1 MINSFVTAKIRDNFG
16 FAPTSEQCEAIDR
29 IGEFLMSRHGMAL
42 FLLRGY
48 AGTGKTTL
56 VSALVKTLVQL
67 DQPVVLMAPTGRA
80 AKVFSSYAG
89 QPAYTIHKRIYRQKS
104 ITDTDSFSLNV
115 NLSKHTLFIVDEAS
129 MISNEALSSSVF
141 GTGRLLDDLIQYVY
155 SGEGCRLMLLGDT
168 AQLPPVGEEESPA
181 LMPGLLASYG
191 LQVYEKTLTQVMR
204 QLSESGILYNAT
216 AIRYRLTAMQHGI
229 DPDASLLCSA
239 PNSPLC
245 GDIVPATSAA
255 SPLRSAPNSPLC
267 GDIVPATSPTSPLRG
282 APNSP
287 LCSATTSPLCGDIVP
302 APDVTPISGADLIDS
317 LETSYSRWG
326 ADDCMIICRSNK
338 RANIYNQGIRN
349 RILYREDEL
358 CAGDRIMIVKNNYYW
373 VEQEMKKLIAE
384 RGQIKDVDVQRAPSL
399 RERAGGEALP
409 LSFIAN
415 GDIAIVRR
423 VRRTR
428 EVYGFRFADVLLR
441 FPDYDAYV
449 METPALLDTLQS
461 ESPSLTREESE
472 RLFQSVMA
480 DYVHLTTKKE
490 RYQQLRLDPH
500 FNALQ
505 IKYAYAVT
513 CHKAQGGQWGC
524 IYLDQG
530 YLPPDLSPIDY
541 HRWLYTAFTRATEQ
555 VYLVNWPTSSTSI

>member
-1 MINSFVTAKIRDNFG
+1 MINSFVATKIRENFG
-16 FAPTSEQCEAIDR
+16 FVPTSEQSEAIGM
-29 IGEFLMSRHGMAL
+29 IGEFLMSRRGMEL
-42 FLLRGY
+42 FMLRGY

-56 VSALVKTLVQL
+56 VGALVKTLVEL
-67 DQPVVLMAPTGRA
+67 NQPVVLMAPTGRA
-80 AKVFSSYAG
+80 AKVFSSYAE

-104 ITDTDSFSLNV
+104 ITDTDTFSLNV

-129 MISNEALSSSVF
+129 MISNEGLSSSTF

-181 LMPGLLASYG
+181 LMSSLLKSYG
-191 LQVYEKTLTQVMR
+191 LHVYEKTLTQVMR
-204 QLSESGILYNAT
+204 QLSESGILYCAT
-216 AIRYRLTAMQHGI
+216 KIRERLYELKIENTEFKI
-229 DPDASLLCSA
+229 DVA
-239 PNSPLC
+239 PQSGKNNCQLSIGNC
-245 GDIVPATSAA
+245 QF
-255 SPLRSAPNSPLC
+255 N
-267 GDIVPATSPTSPLRG
+267 
-282 APNSP
+282 
-287 LCSATTSPLCGDIVP
+287 
-302 APDVTPISGADLIDS
+302 DVAHVSGADLIDS

-349 RILYREDEL
+349 RILDREDEL
-358 CAGDRIMIVKNNYYW
+358 CSGDRIMVVKNNYYW
-373 VEQEMKKLIAE
+373 VERELRVKNGYE
-384 RGQIKDVDVQRAPSL
+384 RGATRSSTLIPQ
-399 RERAGGEALP
+399 LP

-415 GDIAIVRR
+415 GDIAVVRR

-428 EVYGFRFADVLLR
+428 EMYGFRFADVLLR
-441 FPDYDAYV
+441 FPDYDDYE
-449 METPALLDTLQS
+449 METTVLLDTLQS
-461 ESPSLTREESE
+461 ESPSLTRDEAE
-472 RLFQSVMA
+472 RLFQNVME
-480 DYVHLTTKKE
+480 DYAHLTTKKE

-530 YLPPDLSPIDY
+530 YLPPDTSPIDY

-555 VYLVNWPTSSTSI
+555 VYLVNWPRNEETT

>member
-1 MINSFVTAKIRDNFG
+1 MIHSFVIDKIRDNFG
-16 FAPTSEQCEAIDR
+16 FAPTSEQSEAIGML
-29 IGEFLMSRHGMAL
+29 GEFLMSRRDAEL

-56 VSALVKTLVQL
+56 VGALVKTLVEL

-129 MISNEALSSSVF
+129 MIANEGLSSSVF
-141 GTGRLLDDLIQYVY
+141 GTGRLLDDLIQFVY
-155 SGEGCRLMLLGDT
+155 SGEGCRLLLMGDT

-181 LMPGLLASYG
+181 LSVSQLASYG
-191 LQVYEKTLTQVMR
+191 LHVYEKTLTQVMR

-216 AIRYRLTAMQHGI
+216 AIRYRLTAMQHGVE
-229 DPDASLLCSA
+229 PDSTLTCA
-239 PNSPLC
+239 
-245 GDIVPATSAA
+245 DIVPS
-255 SPLRSAPNSPLC
+255 S
-267 GDIVPATSPTSPLRG
+267 
-282 APNSP
+282 
-287 LCSATTSPLCGDIVP
+287 
-302 APDVTPISGADLIDS
+302 DVAHVTGADLVDS
-317 LETSYSRWG
+317 LESAYSRWG
-326 ADDCMIICRSNK
+326 TDDCMIICRSNQ
-338 RANIYNQGIRN
+338 RANIYNQGVRN

-358 CAGDRIMIVKNNYYW
+358 CSGDRIMIVKNNYYW
-373 VEQEMKKLIAE
+373 VELEMKKMIAE
-384 RGQIKDVDVQRAPSL
+384 RAKIKDECGTSQTEFAGQRGNQPSTL
-399 RERAGGEALP
+399 HFHLP

-415 GDIAIVRR
+415 GDIAVVRR

-428 EVYGFRFADVLLR
+428 ELYGFRFADVLLR
-441 FPDYDAYV
+441 FPDYDDYE
-449 METPALLDTLQS
+449 METTVLLDTLHS
-461 ESPSLTREESE
+461 ESPSLTKVESE
-472 RLFQSVMA
+472 RLFQAVMD
-480 DYVHLTTKKE
+480 DYAHITTKKE

-530 YLPPDLSPIDY
+530 YLPPDASVIDY
-541 HRWLYTAFTRATEQ
+541 YRWLYTAFTRATEQ
-555 VYLVNWPTSSTSI
+555 VYLVNWPKAKEE

>member
-16 FAPTSEQCEAIDR
+16 FDPTDEQAEAIDM
-29 IGEFLMSRHGMAL
+29 IGKFLMSRHGMEL

-80 AKVFSSYAG
+80 AKVFSSYAK

-129 MISNEALSSSVF
+129 MISNDGLSSSVF

-181 LMPGLLASYG
+181 LMPNLLASYG
-191 LQVYEKTLTQVMR
+191 LKVYEKTLTQVMR

-229 DPDASLLCSA
+229 EQDESPVKENIVASA
-239 PNSPLC
+239 
-245 GDIVPATSAA
+245 
-255 SPLRSAPNSPLC
+255 
-267 GDIVPATSPTSPLRG
+267 
-282 APNSP
+282 
-287 LCSATTSPLCGDIVP
+287 
-302 APDVTPISGADLIDS
+302 DVSHVSGADLIDS

-358 CAGDRIMIVKNNYYW
+358 CSGDRIMIVKNNYYW
-373 VEQEMKKLIAE
+373 VEQETRALLKEMKE
-384 RGQIKDVDVQRAPSL
+384 QGQTGLPT
-399 RERAGGEALP
+399 LP

-423 VRRTR
+423 VRRIR

-441 FPDYDAYV
+441 FPDYDDYE
-449 METPALLDTLQS
+449 METTVLLDTLQS
-461 ESPSLTREESE
+461 ESPSLTKEESDC
-472 RLFQSVMA
+472 LFHSVME
-480 DYVHLTTKKE
+480 DYAHLTTKKE

-500 FNALQ
+500 FTALQ

-555 VYLVNWPTSSTSI
+555 VYLVNWSTSSLTSR

>member
-16 FAPTSEQCEAIDR
+16 FAPTSEQSEAIEA
-29 IGEFLMSRHGMAL
+29 IGEFLVSRHDMEL

-56 VSALVKTLVQL
+56 VGALVKTLNQL
-67 DQPVVLMAPTGRA
+67 GQPVVLMAPTGRA
-80 AKVFSSYAG
+80 AKVFSSYAE

-104 ITDTDSFSLNV
+104 ITDTDTFSLNV

-129 MISNEALSSSVF
+129 MISNEGLSSSTF
-141 GTGRLLDDLIQYVY
+141 GTGRLLDDLIQFVY

-181 LMPGLLASYG
+181 LMASLLKSYG
-191 LQVYEKTLTQVMR
+191 LHVREKILTQVMR

-216 AIRYRLTAMQHGI
+216 AIRCRLMEMIVESEKMRDESVFCLDGSS
-229 DPDASLLCSA
+229 SLSTFHF
-239 PNSPLC
+239 PLS
-245 GDIVPATSAA
+245 TS
-255 SPLRSAPNSPLC
+255 
-267 GDIVPATSPTSPLRG
+267 
-282 APNSP
+282 
-287 LCSATTSPLCGDIVP
+287 
-302 APDVTPISGADLIDS
+302 DVAHVSGADLVDS
-317 LETSYSRWG
+317 LESSYSRWG

-338 RANIYNQGIRN
+338 RANIYNQGIRS
-349 RILYREDEL
+349 RILDRDDEL
-358 CAGDRIMIVKNNYYW
+358 CSGDRIMVVKNNYYW
-373 VEQEMKKLIAE
+373 VEQEVRKLIAE
-384 RGQIKDVDVQRAPSL
+384 RGKEQPSTLNPHPPTLKVCVSERNANSFAISQRAQPKL
-399 RERAGGEALP
+399 NNEVVNPQLP

-415 GDIAIVRR
+415 GDIAVVRR

-428 EVYGFRFADVLLR
+428 EMYGFRFADVLLR
-441 FPDYDAYV
+441 FPDYDDYE
-449 METPALLDTLQS
+449 METTILLDTLQS
-461 ESPSLTREESE
+461 ESPSLTRDESE
-472 RLFQSVMA
+472 RLFQAVME
-480 DYVHLTTKKE
+480 DYAHLTTKKE

-530 YLPPDLSPIDY
+530 YLPPDTSPIDY
-541 HRWLYTAFTRATEQ
+541 YRWLYTAFTRATEQ
-555 VYLVNWPTSSTSI
+555 VYLVNWPKESSI

>member
-1 MINSFVTAKIRDNFG
+1 MINSFITAKIRGNFA
-16 FAPTSEQCEAIDR
+16 FPPTPEQSEAIDL
-29 IGEFLMSRHGMAL
+29 IGDFLQSRRGMEL

-56 VSALVKTLVQL
+56 IGALVKTLVEL

-80 AKVFSSYAG
+80 AKVFSSYAE

-104 ITDTDSFSLNV
+104 ITDTDTFSLNV

-129 MISNEALSSSVF
+129 MISNEGLSSTTF

-155 SGEGCRLMLLGDT
+155 SGEDCRLILMGDT

-181 LMPGLLASYG
+181 LMPSLLKSYG

-216 AIRYRLTAMQHGI
+216 SIRCRLMALQQGGEM
-229 DPDASLLCSA
+229 PESLLLGGGVGE
-239 PNSPLC
+239 NSF
-245 GDIVPATSAA
+245 
-255 SPLRSAPNSPLC
+255 
-267 GDIVPATSPTSPLRG
+267 
-282 APNSP
+282 
-287 LCSATTSPLCGDIVP
+287 
-302 APDVTPISGADLIDS
+302 PDVAHISGADLIDS
-317 LETSYSRWG
+317 LESSYSHWG

-349 RILYREDEL
+349 RILYREEEL
-358 CAGDRIMIVKNNYYW
+358 CSGDRIMIVKNNYYW
-373 VEQEMKKLIAE
+373 VEQEMKKMIAE
-384 RGQIKDVDVQRAPSL
+384 RRKMNDQSL
-399 RERAGGEALP
+399 NSQSSALNPQLP

-415 GDIAIVRR
+415 GDIAVVRR

-428 EVYGFRFADVLLR
+428 EMYGFRFADVLLR
-441 FPDYDAYV
+441 FPDYDDYE
-449 METPALLDTLQS
+449 MEVTILLDTLQS

-472 RLFQSVMA
+472 RLFQTVME
-480 DYVHLTTKKE
+480 DYAHLTTKKE

-505 IKYAYAVT
+505 VKYAYAVT

-530 YLPPDLSPIDY
+530 FLPPETSPVDY
-541 HRWLYTAFTRATEQ
+541 YRWLYTAFTRATEQ
-555 VYLVNWPTSSTSI
+555 VYLVNWPNNKDKE